1 MTKISDYSNIN
12 LSSEIIDKHMKIEQV
27 LSNLGLS
34 KNKGLVY
41 LTLLQTGQGSA
52 QEIANKANLPR
63 TTAHE
68 ILQHLLVLGV
78 VSYTAHGRGRIYA
91 AEPPDKLKYLLKDK
105 EKQLESILPEMF
117 SMFNVTGMKPKV
129 RFYEGIAGIKTVFED
144 TLTVSNKVLSGILS
158 MSDLF
163 KIPGKDFVN
172 DYTNRRIKAGIKL
185 NVIRSEINEVEETWP
200 NSTREN
206 RELHYA
212 NSEMVFPMT
221 MYFYDNKVA
230 LIGTEKENFGMIIE
244 SADFY
249 QNQMNFFNVLWGIT
263 RVAKKVN

>member
-1 MTKISDYSNIN
+1 
-12 LSSEIIDKHMKIEQV
+12 MKIEQV

-34 KNKGLVY
+34 KNKGLIY
-41 LTLLQTGQGSA
+41 LTLLQVGTGSA

-63 TTAHE
+63 TTVHE

-78 VSYTAHGRGRIYA
+78 VNYSVNGRGRIYT

-105 EKQLESILPEMF
+105 EKQLENVLPELF
-117 SMFNVTGMKPKV
+117 SMFNVGGVKPKT
-129 RFYEGIAGIKTVFED
+129 RYYEGIAGVKTVFED
-144 TLTVSNKVLSGILS
+144 TLTVKNKILCGILS

-163 KIPGKDFVN
+163 KIPGKEFMT
-172 DYTNRRIKAGIKL
+172 DYTVRRINAGIKL
-185 NVIRSEINEVEETWP
+185 KVIRSETNEVEETWP
-200 NSTREN
+200 HSVAEN

-212 NSEMVFPMT
+212 SREMVFPMT

-249 QNQMNFFNVLWGIT
+249 KNQMNFFEVMWQVT
-263 RVAKKVN
+263 RVAKKVD